1 VIALRGRIREIVPVS
16 AWTRRGLVAATAV
29 LALSGTASA
38 LAATS
43 SSAAPAPVPALVEP
57 ALVEAAACAAP
68 TPLVAPD
75 GSRTDGETVVSFQVP
90 ALTRLRVDGGAVV
103 AVATNTGCAPQATDR
118 FVVDDR
124 FATPAEVDAALAV
137 RTGDWTTP
145 GAWHPI
151 G

>member
-1 VIALRGRIREIVPVS
+1 MS
-16 AWTRRGLVAATAV
+16 ARKRRGLVAAAAA

-43 SSAAPAPVPALVEP
+43 SSAAPAPAP
-57 ALVEAAACAAP
+57 ALVEAATCAAP

-90 ALTRLRVDGGAVV
+90 ALTRLRVEGATVV

-118 FVVDDR
+118 FVVGDR
-124 FATPAEVDAALAV
+124 LATPAEVDAALAL

-145 GAWHPI
+145 GAWHPAS
-151 G
+151 